1 MPAQRLLT
9 VVNID
14 QPEKVEEL
22 SRELWMRIWS
32 RVSNV
37 YITLTGLVLKHGT
50 LEYLNPEHK
59 ITKTQNA

>member
-9 VVNID
+9 VVNND
-14 QPEKVEEL
+14 HPEKVEEL

-37 YITLTGLVLKHGT
+37 YITLTGLEIMT
-50 LEYLNPEHK
+50 DESHK
-59 ITKTQNA
+59 SH